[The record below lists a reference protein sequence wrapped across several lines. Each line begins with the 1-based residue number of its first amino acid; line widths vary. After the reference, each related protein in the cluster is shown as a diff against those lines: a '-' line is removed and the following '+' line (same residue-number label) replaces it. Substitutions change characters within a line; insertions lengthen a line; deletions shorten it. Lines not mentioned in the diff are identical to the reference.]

1 MDGEGGVGIIL
12 GISNRGV
19 IIVAE
24 VLPGASFLF
33 VC

>member
-12 GISNRGV
+12 GISNRAV

-24 VLPGASFLF
+24 VLTRASFSFLH
-33 VC
+33 